1 MPTSNVTGSIS
12 VLLQPKLLNHT
23 PLGDGFF
30 NITNRVMFSE
40 SGNDSTFEFVQSSD
54 GNQSTA
60 KFSLF
65 TMFPISVTRWS
76 GYSGATVDDKVANAL
91 VDPTFDFEIPSRT
104 EVKIYEGEDLVFGGI
119 VTEVSRIRQGGMI
132 IMEVKCADYTA
143 LLDELV
149 IDRYKVPYLAKD
161 YEIIKGGFST
171 DADENAIKITKLNDG
186 GSGSVRE
193 IVVSLDDAHDLTV
206 GQEVVIDKTTN
217 YNGTWT
223 VSEILSLFAYKATKS
238 GTSPY
243 SASSETSGRH
253 IPRTISF
260 FDDIRTTDP
269 YSGATFN
276 AGITFDSSSVKEE
289 LSQVR
294 FSPVT
299 YLPDPKF
306 PEQLG
311 AKIWIPFGDPKS
323 SSGRLTFDPKSGD
336 TTTDLRLAR
345 IESTIVERYAIKSI
359 STTAQGTSPD
369 LYYTVTIMGTH
380 YITDGTRV
388 GIQNALFGDPNNVT
402 QMFRVDNV
410 ASDTTLRIYTEQGVN
425 ITPITATITAA
436 TSANG
441 KTTYTA
447 VNTFKVGDFVGISDI
462 TQSGSTGTFNIPMG
476 TITSCTPTSFTINNT
491 TTNTYT
497 SGGFASVTFVTI
509 SDPASLQAAEKRFRI
524 VAGCR
529 PNITAT
535 NDIPSDSSGT
545 GEIWFDGKLGIS
557 GTPTGKWFNKNEIA
571 FISKSNQFDGRIR
584 VEANDDDSE
593 SGLEENYYVARWKRR
608 KNIVTLQVARK
619 AADGKIKFTRR
630 HPFEKGSIITIT
642 GTTGPAGGST
652 NAPNANDVTITNI
665 VDGMIQYE
673 DAGKPHPKLLNLTQA
688 QRAVTSVTISS
699 AVLTKPYV
707 MYADSREGTGNTYGQ
722 TPERI
727 GYNAVLSHF
736 QWEWQAV
743 ASGDRGAGTPSSS
756 FTTMPYDALEY
767 IGGRQGVKFV
777 GSKYNA
783 VSSAMRSEIYSVKR
797 SGTLVTVQTYAPV
810 WFPEGGVVRV
820 DSGVSSVNGTFSV
833 VDVSTEDTTPGFTYK
848 TETSGTVSETVT
860 TGYAYN
866 EHNGFW
872 AMGKSFSA
880 ICVVRVNDSLPSSG
894 QFHTIWHHGSITT
907 GQRREL
913 KVDSTGQIIFSPTSS
928 INMSTGLTLLADED
942 AMIYVS
948 LDHTNGNLRVRKND
962 ETPYATTLGSNYSG
976 TTDPRSNGDVASN
989 LTIGHGYSSSS
1000 VPNNFLNATLGDFI
1014 VSSKCLN
1021 SDEELQFIS
1030 WFAHWYTLQD
1040 KLQDDNDYRDIINLP
1055 GKTRTN
1061 RAKEPFNG
1069 MTLRQAMDYI
1079 CKKTGCQYWVDQTKT
1094 LHYVRRDIKNLV
1106 KNPTFED
1113 TYGGFSTANWTTGS
1127 GFSITSRTGGPYGY
1141 GYAMQCSGTT
1151 AVHSYSNLFA
1161 VSPGN
1166 ALWASAMIK
1175 SSDVSKSRLKIRFF
1189 NASGVQ
1195 VGADK
1200 TIGSGLD
1207 EDNTWQKMWGIVD
1220 VPSSGSITQAA
1231 VVFDHNS
1238 KVVTYTDYYADPI
1251 CVILDGE
1258 FGFADYGRAPGS
1270 SYELLFDP
1278 QFNDPSTGIYALKTF
1293 ETPQNISQHG
1303 SQSNRL
1309 YVYAKATSVD
1319 RTGDVIMDNVVAGQV
1334 IRYTFD
1340 FVQGVWASHGKLIEA
1355 STTNSDVE
1363 TLADATKAASTFWA
1377 ENGQA
1382 IQSYE
1387 FDHSTN
1393 ASSGRL
1399 SVGSVVPYL
1408 WTEVGITE
1416 PLVVKSQTTRL
1427 IGGEFYYS
1435 VQLAGEPAFQQ
1446 NAIILVKK
1454 DKLTVSLGSGQ
1465 LAYTRP
1471 TSISSV
1477 LATAQDEDGLISA
1490 NDLRVLLQWSFDD
1503 NDPRNTLVKGFEVQ
1517 RRAQKLAKKAIGPG
1531 GLTNRSL
1538 IGDVAIRRTA
1548 ALAGKYS
1555 TVKLALSNASA
1566 IRVGDLITID
1576 NWKNAKKFTKGN
1588 PSINGTWSVTSVQN
1602 SGRVVCFKMLAH
1614 ADTAIAVSAQT
1625 KAQVAAQCPSLVIK
1639 WREHGAAEA
1648 ATEWL
1653 GFNSLVTTKSFSD
1666 DGEFVGAGKSSI
1678 NYRYQYRI
1686 RAVAITSDD
1695 AKLYGDWTYVPETSV
1710 SSLVD
1715 SSWIYVTRDLRVAA
1729 AAPVEEDLT

>member
-12 VLLQPKLLNHT
+12 VRLQPKLLNHT
-23 PLGDGFF
+23 PIGDGFF
-30 NITNRVMFSE
+30 DVTKRVMFSE
-40 SGNDSTFEFVQSSD
+40 SGNDQTFEFTQSSD

-65 TMFPISVTRWS
+65 TMFPISITRWS
-76 GYSGATVDDKVANAL
+76 GYAGANVDEKVANA
-91 VDPTFDFEIPSRT
+91 VIDPTFDFDIPSRT
-104 EVKIYEGEDLVFGGI
+104 EVNIYEGEDLIFGGV

-132 IMEVKCADYTA
+132 IMEVTCADYTA

-171 DADENAIKITKLNDG
+171 DETENSVKITKLNDG

-193 IVVSLDDAHDLTV
+193 IVVSLDDSHDLTV
-206 GQEVVIDKTTN
+206 GQQVVIDKTTN

-243 SASSETSGRH
+243 SATSETSGRH
-253 IPRTISF
+253 IPKTISF

-269 YSGATFN
+269 YSGASFSP
-276 AGITFDSSSVKEE
+276 GITFDSSSVQEE

-306 PEQLG
+306 PEQLEG
-311 AKIWIPFGDPKS
+311 KIWVPFGEAKS
-323 SSGRLTFDPKSGD
+323 SSGRLTLDPKSGD

-345 IESTIVERYAIKSI
+345 IESSIVERYAVKSI

-369 LYYTVTIMGTH
+369 LYYRVTIMGNH

-388 GIQNALFGDPNNVT
+388 GIQNAFFGDPNNVT
-402 QMFRVDNV
+402 QMFRVNNV
-410 ASDTTLRIYTEQGVN
+410 ASSTTMDIYTEQGVS
-425 ITPITATITAA
+425 IRPITASITGA
-436 TSANG
+436 TSSNG
-441 KTTYTA
+441 KTTYTS
-447 VNTFKVGDFVGISDI
+447 VNTFKVGDFVGISDVS
-462 TQSGSTGTFNIPMG
+462 QSGSTGTFNVPFA
-476 TITSCTPTSFTINNT
+476 TITACTPTSFTINNT

-497 SGGFASVTFVTI
+497 SGGTASVTFVVV
-509 SDPASLQAAEKRFRI
+509 SDPASLQAAEKRFRV

-529 PNITAT
+529 PNL
-535 NDIPSDSSGT
+535 DDESGT
-545 GEIWFDGKLGIS
+545 GQIWFDGKLGIG
-557 GTPTGKWFNKNEIA
+557 GTPTGKWFNPNEIA
-571 FISKSNQFDGRIR
+571 FVSKSNQFDGRIR
-584 VEANDDDSE
+584 VEENDDDADANL
-593 SGLEENYYVARWKRR
+593 GGKYYVARWRRR
-608 KNIVTLQVARK
+608 KNIVTLQVAK
-619 AADGKIKFTRR
+619 TASDGKIKFTRR
-630 HPFEKGSIITIT
+630 HPFEKGSVITIA
-642 GTTGPAGGST
+642 GVPGPAGGST
-652 NAPNANDVTITNI
+652 NSPNATNVTITNI

-673 DAGKPHPKLLNLTQA
+673 DAGKPRLKLLNLTQA
-688 QRAVTSVTISS
+688 QRASTSVTIASG
-699 AVLTKPYV
+699 VLTKPYV
-707 MYADSREGTGNTYGQ
+707 IYQDRREGTGNTYGQ

-736 QWEWQAV
+736 QWDWAAV
-743 ASGDRGAGTPSSS
+743 SGGDRAAASPSAS
-756 FTTMPYDALEY
+756 FTTMPYDDAEY
-767 IGGRQGVKFV
+767 IAGRQGVKFV
-777 GSKYNA
+777 ASKYTA
-783 VSSAMRSEIYSVKR
+783 ISSTMRSEILSVKR
-797 SGTLVTVQTYAPV
+797 SGTLVTVQTHAPV

-820 DSGVSSVNGTFSV
+820 DSGVSSVNGTFTI
-833 VDVSTEDTTPGFTYK
+833 VDVSTEDTTPGFTYN
-848 TETSGTVSETVT
+848 TATSGTISETTT

-872 AMGKSFSA
+872 ALGKSFSA
-880 ICVVRVNDSLPSSG
+880 ICMVRVNDSLPSSA
-894 QFHTIWHHGSITT
+894 QYYTIWHHGSITT

-913 KVDSTGQIIFSPTSS
+913 KIDSAGQIVFSTTNSV
-928 INMSTGLTLLADED
+928 NNATGLYLLADEE

-948 LDHTNGNLRVRKND
+948 LDSATGNLRVRKND
-962 ETPYATTLGSNYSG
+962 ETPYTVQLGSNFSG

-989 LTIGHGYSSSS
+989 LTFGHGYSSSS
-1000 VPNNFLNATLGDFI
+1000 VPNNFLNATVGDFI
-1014 VSSKCLN
+1014 VSSKTLN
-1021 SDEELQFIS
+1021 ATEELQFIS
-1030 WFAHWYTLQD
+1030 WYAHWYTMQD

-1079 CKKTGCQYWVDQTKT
+1079 CKKTGCQYWVDQNKT

-1113 TYGGFSTANWTTGS
+1113 TFGGSSAANWTLGS
-1127 GFSITSRTGGPYGY
+1127 GFSVTARTGGPYGY
-1141 GYAMQCSGTT
+1141 GYALQCTGTSST
-1151 AVHSYSNLFA
+1151 HTYSNLFA
-1161 VSPGN
+1161 VTGGQIV
-1166 ALWASAMIK
+1166 WASAMVK
-1175 SSDVSKSRLKIRFF
+1175 SSDASKSRLKIRWF
-1189 NASGVQ
+1189 NSSGTQ
-1195 VGADK
+1195 VNTDH
-1200 TIGSGLD
+1200 TIGSAVD
-1207 EDNTWQKMWGIVD
+1207 QNDTWQKMWGIVQ
-1220 VPSSGSITQAA
+1220 VPDGATITQAA
-1231 VVFDHNS
+1231 VVFDHS
-1238 KVVTYTDYYADPI
+1238 SHSSSYTDYWADPVS
-1251 CVILDGE
+1251 VILNGE

-1270 SYELLFDP
+1270 NYELLFDP
-1278 QFNDPSTGIYALKTF
+1278 QFNDPTTGIYPLKTF
-1293 ETPQNISQHG
+1293 ETPENISQYG
-1303 SQSNRL
+1303 SQANRL
-1309 YVYAKATSVD
+1309 YVYAKATSID

-1334 IRYTFD
+1334 IKYTFD
-1340 FVQGVWASHGKLIEA
+1340 FVQGVWQSHGKLIEA

-1363 TLADATKAASTFWA
+1363 TLADASKAASTFFS

-1382 IQSYE
+1382 LQSYE

-1393 ASSGRL
+1393 ASAGRL

-1408 WTEVGITE
+1408 WTEVGVTE
-1416 PLVVKSQTTRL
+1416 PFVVKSQTTRL
-1427 IGGEFYYS
+1427 IGGEFYYN
-1435 VQLAGEPAFQQ
+1435 VQLSGEPAFQD

-1465 LAYTRP
+1465 LAYTKP
-1471 TSISSV
+1471 TAVTSV

-1490 NDLRVLLQWSFDD
+1490 NDLRVVLQWSFDD
-1503 NDPRNTLVKGFEVQ
+1503 NDPRNTLVRGFEVQ
-1517 RRAQKLAKKAIGPG
+1517 RRAQKLAKKAVGPG
-1531 GLTNRSL
+1531 GLTNRAAISN
-1538 IGDVAIRRTA
+1538 VSIRRTE

-1555 TVKLALSNASA
+1555 TVKLALANASA

-1576 NWKNAKKFTKGN
+1576 NWKNGKKFTKGN

-1602 SGRVVCFKMLAH
+1602 SGKIVSFRMLAH
-1614 ADTAIAVSAQT
+1614 ADTAIAESAQT
-1625 KAQVAAQCPSLVIK
+1625 KAQVEAQCPSLVIK
-1639 WREHGAAEA
+1639 WREQGAAEPE
-1648 ATEWL
+1648 TEWL
-1653 GFNSLVTTKSFSD
+1653 GFNNLVTTKSFSD

-1678 NYRYQYRI
+1678 NYRYQYRV
-1686 RAVAITSDD
+1686 RAVAITNDD

-1715 SSWIYVTRDLRVAA
+1715 SSWIYVTRDLRVSA